1 MEVNAKTPLV
11 SIIIPAYNVESYIEE
26 TILSVKNQTFPNWEL
41 IIVDDGST
49 DKTYAVICK
58 AIESIRQHVTVLRQ
72 ENRGQS
78 AARNAGMQQAS
89 GTYIYFLDSD
99 DRLTKDALSVL
110 CTTAGQHDLDVVLF
124 SAVAFA
130 DDMQAAGSEKAT
142 KDRITE
148 YERYCDRK
156 IEGLQISTGRDV
168 FISMVND
175 DKYIPSVPFAF
186 YKRSLLENKRFV
198 DGILFEDNLFT
209 MEVLFDAKRIGI
221 INEKLYER
229 RIRSNSI
236 MQMSVFDYAKRF
248 MSRFVITEV
257 FRRKLAAI
265 ADDDALYSALEKIYC
280 DFVRMSV
287 EDYQVL
293 LDRNAEGDIRL
304 DEYDLNSAAMTQLHA
319 WYDGPV
325 AMLHK
330 QISLLQEEKKTAEEQ
345 NKEAQLKLL
354 QIKKTWTY
362 RVGLKVTAIP
372 RWFKRKLK

>member
-1 MEVNAKTPLV
+1 MEADTKTPLV
-11 SIIIPAYNVESYIEE
+11 SVIIPAYNVESYIEE
-26 TILSVKNQTFPNWEL
+26 TILSVKNQTLSNWEL

-58 AIESIRQHVTVLRQ
+58 TIESIRQHVTVLRQ

-78 AARNAGMQQAS
+78 AARNAGMQQAI

-110 CTTAGQHDLDVVLF
+110 CTTAERHNLDAVLF

-130 DDMQAAGSEKAT
+130 DDMQAAGSEKDT
-142 KDRITE
+142 RDRIAE

-156 IEGLQISTGRDV
+156 IEGLQISTGRNA

-175 DKYIPSVPFAF
+175 GKYIPSVPFAF
-186 YKRSLLENKRFV
+186 YKRSLLEDKRFV

-209 MEVLFDAKRIGI
+209 MEVLFDAKKIGI

-236 MQMSVFDYAKRF
+236 MQMSVFDYTKRF
-248 MSRFVITEV
+248 TSRFVITDV
-257 FRRKLAAI
+257 FRRKLATI
-265 ADDDALYSALEKIYC
+265 VDDDALYSALEKIYC
-280 DFVRMSV
+280 DFVRMSA

-293 LDRNAEGDIRL
+293 LDRNAESDISL
-304 DEYDLNSAAMTQLHA
+304 DGYALNRAAITQFHA

-330 QISLLQEEKKTAEEQ
+330 QISLLQEKKKTAEEQ
-345 NKEAQLKLL
+345 NNEAQLKLS

-362 RVGLKVTAIP
+362 RIGLKITAIP
-372 RWFKRKLK
+372 RWLKRKLK